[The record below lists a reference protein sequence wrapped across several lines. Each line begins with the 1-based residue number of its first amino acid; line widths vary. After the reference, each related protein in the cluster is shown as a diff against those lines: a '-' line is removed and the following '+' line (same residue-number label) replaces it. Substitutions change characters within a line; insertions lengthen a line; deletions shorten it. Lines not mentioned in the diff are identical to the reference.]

1 MFGDDLK
8 AYYTHFLKYGLKEGR
23 DGSSMT
29 SFEGYIMSPAFSSY
43 EDASAHYARTVGE
56 QAYPV
61 SVYKNKGAATVKEF
75 CKILYEE
82 AVSEGVCPEVLYAQV
97 MKETGYLK
105 FGNLVKADQC
115 NFGGSTDGVLH
126 PDEGAVPG
134 TGYGESL
141 NAIVKAVIGD

>member
-1 MFGDDLK
+1 
-8 AYYTHFLKYGLKEGR
+8 
-23 DGSSMT
+23 MT

-105 FGNLVKADQC
+105 FGNLVKAD
-115 NFGGSTDGVLH
+115 
-126 PDEGAVPG
+126 
-134 TGYGESL
+134 
-141 NAIVKAVIGD
+141 NAISVVLEQLVTDILAILSQTLRKVLEPKSSI